1 MNIFSNPLRL
11 VYLAF
16 AAALLLY
23 LGGALQQCSSS
34 SETALAANE
43 GYLGDKAC
51 QSCHEEAYA
60 DWYGS
65 HHDLAMAEAVDSTV
79 LGDFNNATFISKGIT
94 STMFK
99 RDGAYYINTEGP
111 DGELHDYRIDYTF
124 GWYPLQQYMVEF
136 PGGRIQCLHV
146 AWDSRENKWFDLQ
159 PEQRYAPDDW
169 MHWTGRSMTWNT
181 MCADCHSTNL
191 QKNYM
196 PEQDSFH
203 TTWSIIDVS
212 CEACHGPGRQHL
224 SYVSGANYK
233 KGQRVPGAFMYLT
246 SDLSSQEQ
254 VDQCARCHAFRSQHS
269 PAFTPGEELLDSY
282 VPELLRPGIYHPDG
296 QILEEVYVYGSF
308 LQSKM
313 YRNNV
318 QCTDCHNP
326 HSLELV
332 AVGNALCA
340 KCHDPKEY
348 DVPAHHFHEVN
359 TDGAQCVSCHMPG
372 KYYMVNDFRRDH
384 SFRVPRPD
392 LSVQY
397 GMPNACN
404 QCHTDKSAEW
414 AAEAVVEWYGPERAA
429 HYSDALAAAN
439 SGDLSVAPE
448 LIQLV
453 ADTGTA
459 EIVRAT
465 AVWLLSSTGEE
476 QGLGTIVG
484 SLRNPDPLI
493 RYTAVNALAPFSQ
506 EDRLRYLLP
515 MVEDSIRSIRAAAAY
530 QLADVPEALIPKS
543 EKASFQ
549 AALAEYETVLDMQS
563 DFPSGR
569 LQKGQY
575 FHRKGDLG
583 MAEKMYRHA
592 IDIDPYFPQPH
603 VNLANLYYQQGE
615 LDKAEAAFTDAL
627 QVDSTNGE
635 AWYSLGLLLAERER
649 LQEAA
654 GVMRRA
660 AALTGNPRHFYNWG
674 LILQN
679 LNRPRE
685 AEQAYL
691 AALNVYPDEE
701 YLLYALAVLYL
712 QQQQPGEAQP
722 IIYRLLQLDPQ
733 NQQYQG
739 LLRALRPG

>member
-1 MNIFSNPLRL
+1 MSIAKNPLRL

-16 AAALLLY
+16 AAGLLLY
-23 LGGALQQCSSS
+23 LTGALQHCSSG
-34 SETALAANE
+34 SEAALAADE
-43 GYLGDKAC
+43 GFLGDQAC
-51 QSCHEEAYA
+51 QSCHEKAYA
-60 DWYGS
+60 DWHGS

-79 LGDFNNATFISKGIT
+79 LGNFDNATFTSKGIT

-99 RDGAYYINTEGP
+99 RDGEYYINTEGP
-111 DGELHDYRIDYTF
+111 DGQLQDYRIDYTF
-124 GWYPLQQYMVEF
+124 GWYPLQQYLVEF
-136 PGGRIQCLHV
+136 PGGRLQCLHI
-146 AWDSRENKWFDLQ
+146 AWDSQENKWFDLQ

-191 QKNYM
+191 QKNYF

-212 CEACHGPGRQHL
+212 CESCHGPGRQHL
-224 SYVSGANYK
+224 AYVTSANYQ
-233 KGQRVPGAFMYLT
+233 KGQRVPGAFMYQT
-246 SDLSSQEQ
+246 TDQTSQEQ
-254 VDQCARCHAFRSQHS
+254 VEACARCHAFRSQHS
-269 PAFTPGEELLDSY
+269 LAFSHGEDLLDSY

-318 QCTDCHNP
+318 KCSDCHNP
-326 HSLELV
+326 HSLELK
-332 AVGNALCA
+332 AVGNALCGQ
-340 KCHDPKEY
+340 CHDPKQY

-359 TDGAQCVSCHMPG
+359 TDGDQCINCHMPG

-392 LSVQY
+392 LTVRY
-397 GMPNACN
+397 GTPNACN

-414 AAEAVVEWYGPERAA
+414 AADAVVDWYGPERAA

-439 SGDLSVAPE
+439 TGDPTVMPE
-448 LIQLV
+448 LIQMA
-453 ADTGTA
+453 ADTGVG

-465 AVWLLSSTGEE
+465 AVWLLSSSGDQ
-476 QGLGTIVG
+476 QGQGTIVG
-484 SLRNPDPLI
+484 SLSNPDPLI
-493 RYTAVNALAPFSQ
+493 RYTAVNALSTFPQ

-515 MVEDSIRSIRAAAAY
+515 LVADSIRSIRAAAAY
-530 QLADVPEALIPKS
+530 QLADVPEALIPKARK
-543 EKASFQ
+543 EAFAS
-549 AALAEYETVLDMQS
+549 AMEEYETVLDMQS

-575 FHRKGDLG
+575 YHKKGDLG
-583 MAEKMYRHA
+583 MAEEMYRHA

-603 VNLANLYYQQGE
+603 INLANLYYQRGDLE
-615 LDKAEAAFTDAL
+615 KAEAAFRDAIE
-627 QVDSTNGE
+627 VDSTNGE
-635 AWYSLGLLLAERER
+635 AYYSLGLLLAERNR
-649 LQEAA
+649 LPEAEPF
-654 GVMRRA
+654 MQRA
-660 AALTGNPRHFYNWG
+660 AALTGNPRHYYNWG
-674 LILQN
+674 LTLQN
-679 LNRPRE
+679 LGRPRE

-691 AALNVYPDEE
+691 TALTAYPDEE

-712 QQQQPGEAQP
+712 QQQQPGKAQP
-722 IIYRLLQLDPQ
+722 IVYRLLQLDPQ